1 MGAPTSVD
9 AKGDGADSDSTSL
22 PSVYARQSSS
32 APTNQLSVSKKQP
45 PEGPWCTPSVA
56 FFWLR
61 YGAFHGVEQEVVSI
75 QSKRDFL
82 SGDME
87 KAHAT
92 GEHFDNRAEYTY
104 SFLQILTASTTS
116 FAHCANDVSN
126 AIGPYTTINW
136 RMVAVFTWDGSLHC
150 RVLESARDV

>member
-1 MGAPTSVD
+1 
-9 AKGDGADSDSTSL
+9 
-22 PSVYARQSSS
+22 
-32 APTNQLSVSKKQP
+32 
-45 PEGPWCTPSVA
+45 
-56 FFWLR
+56 
-61 YGAFHGVEQEVVSI
+61 VEQEVVSI
-75 QSKRDFL
+75 QSKRDVL
-82 SGDME
+82 SGDLE

-92 GEHFDNRAEYTY
+92 GEHFDKRAEYTY